1 MPSQESEPAGR
12 ATLTHFDRAGRARMV
27 DVGEK
32 PETERVAVASG
43 RVRVASE
50 TIELIRTG
58 RAAKGDVLAVAQV
71 AAVMGAKRT
80 AELIPMCHPLMLTRI
95 DITFELGKDE
105 VRVEATVGTRG
116 RTGVEMEALTAVAT
130 AALTIYDLLK
140 EVDRGMTIEE
150 IRLESKE
157 GGRSGRWNRDA
168 AVVATNPG
176 DDVD

>member
-1 MPSQESEPAGR
+1 MPSEEPQGAGK

-50 TIELIRTG
+50 TIELIRSG

-80 AELIPMCHPLMLTRI
+80 ADLIPMCHPLMLTRI
-95 DITFELGKDE
+95 DVTFELQQDE
-105 VRVEATVGTRG
+105 VRVEATVATHG
-116 RTGVEMEALTAVAT
+116 RTGVEMEALTAVA
-130 AALTIYDLLK
+130 AATLTIYDMLK
-140 EVDRGMTIEE
+140 AVDRGMTIDQ
-150 IRLESKE
+150 IQLESKV
-157 GGRSGRWNRDA
+157 GGRSGRWVRDA
-168 AVVATNPG
+168 ETGATDTANEA
-176 DDVD
+176 D